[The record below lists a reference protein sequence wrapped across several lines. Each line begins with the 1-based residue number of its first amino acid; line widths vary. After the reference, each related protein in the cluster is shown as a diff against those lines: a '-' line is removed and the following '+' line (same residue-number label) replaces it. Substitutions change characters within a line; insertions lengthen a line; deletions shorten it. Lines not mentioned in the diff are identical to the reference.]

1 MLTSL
6 HLRYALILHLAHDSI
21 GTDAVRQCHD
31 GSFPQ
36 HHKLLYDHGMTGTP
50 SWHADSIQ
58 VSVRSFQ
65 VSVVVSRGVQ
75 ALHPAHAPPTV
86 MACLVVFLRAR
97 CTSPL
102 PAQRCVMPTST
113 RCSHDCISDELN
125 PIHTV
130 ILHAAHAPPTVMA
143 CLVVFLRAR
152 CTSPLPAQRCSMP
165 TTTRCSHDCIS
176 DELHPIHTVI
186 LHLAHDSI
194 GTDAV
199 RQCHYGSFP
208 QHHQLLYDHGMAG
221 TQIGAVSRGVQALHL
236 F

>member
-102 PAQRCVMPTST
+102 PAQRC
-113 RCSHDCISDELN
+113 
-125 PIHTV
+125 
-130 ILHAAHAPPTVMA
+130 
-143 CLVVFLRAR
+143 
-152 CTSPLPAQRCSMP
+152 SMP